1 MLWTACCVSLRRA
14 SAGTAAIRAARA
26 AGSAASDAGS
36 ASLSSTSTAVASAG
50 GALLR
55 GWGGEKDMALGSL
68 SQQGA
73 QHPRRLL
80 MHRQALGQQVG
91 RGLLIG
97 FVGQREQVAGGAGH
111 G

>member
-1 MLWTACCVSLRRA
+1 MLWTACCVSMRRA

-36 ASLSSTSTAVASAG
+36 ASLSSTWTAVASAG
-50 GALLR
+50 RAMLRAAARRGGA
-55 GWGGEKDMALGSL
+55 KDIALASL
-68 SQQGA
+68 FQQGA

-91 RGLLIG
+91 RGLVIG
-97 FVGQREQVAGGAGH
+97 FVGQREQ
-111 G
+111 